1 MGSLLFLSSW
11 AFLMGPYQ
19 YATHLISGPRLP
31 FTATYLG
38 AIALTIY
45 FAVGVSLESNLH
57 SVEANTPQLHS
68 TLLTLLSSMVVCV
81 RTTRFERSL
90 LQTSKRRVGR
100 GASMR
105 NRRNLPS
112 LPLIVGISLKMQE
125 TKQVA
130 LPFPSIHSTFH
141 GTPFGLLCFRLT
153 RMIS

>member
-1 MGSLLFLSSW
+1 M
-11 AFLMGPYQ
+11 A
-19 YATHLISGPRLP
+19 
-31 FTATYLG
+31 
-38 AIALTIY
+38 
-45 FAVGVSLESNLH
+45 GVLKME
-57 SVEANTPQLHS
+57 
-68 TLLTLLSSMVVCV
+68 VCV